1 MYALATGIVISDYS
15 VKKIM
20 RRLLGSYKWLFG
32 EVGCICEENRVNYW
46 SLKQRQMKS
55 GRLLS
60 AVPGSQQEKLSNS
73 VVHYS

>member
-1 MYALATGIVISDYS
+1 VCALATRIVIRGYS

-20 RRLLGSYKWLFG
+20 RRLVGSYKWLFG
-32 EVGCICEENRVNYW
+32 EFGCICEENRVNYW

-60 AVPGSQQEKLSNS
+60 AVPGSPQDKLSGR
-73 VVHYS
+73 VVH

>member
-1 MYALATGIVISDYS
+1 MCALATGIVIRGYS

-20 RRLLGSYKWLFG
+20 RRWVGSYKWLFG
-32 EVGCICEENRVNYW
+32 EVGCICEENRVSYW
-46 SLKQRQMKS
+46 SLKQRQIKS

-60 AVPGSQQEKLSNS
+60 AVPESHWGKLSSS